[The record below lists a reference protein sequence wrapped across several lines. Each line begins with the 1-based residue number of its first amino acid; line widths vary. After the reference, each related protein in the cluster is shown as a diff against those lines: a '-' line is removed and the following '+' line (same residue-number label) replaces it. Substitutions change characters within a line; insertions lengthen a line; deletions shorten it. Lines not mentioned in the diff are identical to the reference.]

1 MLFRK
6 KIEPRCA
13 YCAKGRT
20 LDDEQVICYKKGV
33 VAPEDH
39 CGSFEYDP
47 LRRVPPRPRKFS
59 ADKLTK
65 EDFEV

>member
-6 KIEPRCA
+6 KIDPRCA

-20 LDDEQVICYKKGV
+20 ISGDQVACIKKGI

-39 CGSFEYDP
+39 CGSFSYDP
-47 LRRVPPRPRKFS
+47 LRRVPPRPVKP
-59 ADKLTK
+59 DTEKLK
-65 EDFEV
+65 QEDFEL

>member
-20 LDDEQVICYKKGV
+20 ISEDRVACIKKGI
-33 VAPEDH
+33 VAPEEH
-39 CGSFEYDP
+39 CSSFSYDP
-47 LRRVPPRPRKFS
+47 LRRVPPRPV
-59 ADKLTK
+59 KLATEK
-65 EDFEV
+65 LKQEDFEL